1 MKFVIFSLVFFL
13 FYLQPSLNYLAQTEI
28 DSSIQFTRLNINN
41 ISTVFGNNGLSD
53 YNYDNI
59 KGFRYPKEFSNCG
72 FWWTGFLLSGKVENE
87 IRVSGTTYYSSLMP
101 YGNGMIYRVRKD
113 YRNGNFSSEISDGEG
128 TEDEIRVKYE
138 DDWNN
143 WPANEGAPYQDINK
157 NGIYEPDIDI
167 PGVPGADQTIWLK
180 TTDNLGSEV
189 INEFGSKPLGIEIE
203 FTYWAYNKNTPLN
216 NTIFR
221 RYKVINK
228 SVSPIE
234 ELYYSIFSDPDIGDA
249 GDDYVGCDTLLNL
262 AFAYNASNFDAIYK
276 EMPPT
281 FGISLIK
288 GPYNDSTKK
297 GLSSFNFIINSD
309 PNYGFP
315 EKNSYENGALRFYN
329 LSRGIRADGLQYQI
343 PERFGGGETTF
354 PFSGDPIRREG
365 WIEGK
370 EFPPGNRNFGLST
383 GPLNLLPNEFHEIVF
398 AQIAAGG
405 INGINRLQSLDSL
418 KIYTLK
424 VKEFYTTSFDTLTHF
439 GSNDDKIENDF
450 ILYQNYPN
458 PFNSSTVINYS
469 LSESANVQINIF
481 DLLGRKVV
489 TLVDDYK
496 NAGIHS
502 LMLNENHYPSGVYFY
517 TLTFKNKI
525 LYKKMM
531 LLK

>member
-138 DDWNN
+138 YDWNN

-517 TLTFKNKI
+517 TCCMIYKNI
-525 LYKKMM
+525 FVRFI
-531 LLK
+531 

>member
-1 MKFVIFSLVFFL
+1 MKMVVFSLVVFL
-13 FYLQPSLNYLAQTEI
+13 FYLQPSLSYLAQTKI

-41 ISTVFGNNGLSD
+41 ISSVFGNNGLSD
-53 YNYDNI
+53 YNYDNV

-87 IRVSGTTYYSSLMP
+87 IRVSGTTYYSSLVP
-101 YGNGMIYRVRKD
+101 YGNGRIYRVRKD
-113 YRNGNFSSEISDGEG
+113 FRSEKYFSEISDGEG
-128 TEDEIRVKYE
+128 TQDEIRMKYE
-138 DDWNN
+138 YDWNN
-143 WPANEGAPYQDINK
+143 WPVDEGAPYQDINK
-157 NGIYEPDIDI
+157 NGIYEPYIDI

-180 TTDNLGSEV
+180 ATDILRHNV

-203 FTYWAYNKNTPLN
+203 FTYWAYNENTQFT

-221 RYKVINK
+221 KYKVINK

-234 ELYYSIFSDPDIGDA
+234 ELYYSIFADPDIGDA

-262 AFAYNASNFDAIYK
+262 AFAYNASNYDAIYK
-276 EMPPT
+276 ETTPS

-288 GPYNDSTKK
+288 GPHNDSTKK

-383 GPLNLLPNEFHEIVF
+383 GPFNLLPNEFHEIVF

-405 INGINRLQSLDSL
+405 TVGISRLQSLDSL
-418 KIYTLK
+418 KSYTLK
-424 VKEFYTTSFDTLTHF
+424 VKEFYATSFDTLTHI
-439 GSNDDKIENDF
+439 GTNDDKIKNDF
-450 ILYQNYPN
+450 NLYQNFPN
-458 PFNSSTVINYS
+458 PFNPSTTISYS
-469 LSESANVQINIF
+469 LPQSGHIILKVY
-481 DLLGRKVV
+481 DLLGREII
-489 TLVDDYK
+489 TLV
-496 NAGIHS
+496 
-502 LMLNENHYPSGVYFY
+502 NEVKPSGRFEVEFDASKLPSGTYFY
-517 TLTFKNKI
+517 KLTTGTYQTIRK
-525 LYKKMM
+525 M
-531 LLK
+531 LLIK